1 MDNSTARDK
10 VNLSLYDNSTYS
22 VGRGPFLRTLWYFV
36 NILFFQNP
44 LNPSSGLK
52 RRLLT
57 LFGAKIGAGVVLKP
71 SLNIKYPWNLNIGDH
86 AWIGERVWLDSLAL
100 ITIGANVCISQG
112 AYLCTGSHD
121 SSDIR
126 FRPLIEPIVVEEG
139 AWIGAQAII
148 LPGVTVK
155 THSVVAAGSV
165 IIRHTEPYLIYT
177 GNQALVVG
185 ERIIRHG

>member
-1 MDNSTARDK
+1 MNESSERNK
-10 VNLSLYDNSTYS
+10 VDLSLYDNSTYS
-22 VGRGPFLRTLWYFV
+22 VGRGPFIRTLWYFV

-57 LFGAKIGAGVVLKP
+57 LFGARIGVGVVLKP
-71 SLNIKYPWNLNIGDH
+71 SLNIKYPWNLTIGNH
-86 AWIGERVWLDSLAL
+86 AWIGERVWLDSLAQ
-100 ITIGANVCISQG
+100 ITLGSNVCISQG

-121 SSDIR
+121 SSDVR
-126 FRPLIEPIVVEEG
+126 FRHQIEPIVVAEG
-139 AWIGAQAII
+139 AWIGAQAMI

-165 IIRHTEPYLIYT
+165 ITRSTEPYLIYT
-177 GNQALVVG
+177 GNPALVVG